1 METLKTAIKIKY
13 DLIETDEAILCLNPW
28 DPQLISILK
37 LFKMDKPTQK
47 VDSETL
53 SPLLR
58 TQEQEY
64 HQNQWLHKLEASK
77 QTLESSGVQGAESA
91 PVIELVDRILEE
103 AIHEKATD
111 LHFEPQEDDLKVRFR
126 VDGILELAHELP
138 KWLIAAVVSRIKIL
152 ADIDISE
159 KRRAQDGQIRWRE
172 IDFRVS
178 SLPTQFGEK
187 LVVRVLGQQQ
197 IDITLDQ
204 LMMPEWILE
213 AVKNNFAQAQ
223 GLFLVTGPTGSGK
236 SSTVH
241 AGLKELSGKPI
252 NISTIEDPI
261 EYQLEGANQ
270 VQLNVK
276 AGFDFPDALR
286 SLLRQ
291 DPDVIFVGE
300 IRDQETAQI
309 ALQAAQTGHLVLS
322 TLHTVDAKSAVDRLK
337 RLGCDEAVLN
347 EVLLG
352 VLAQRLVRKVKTPAI
367 EGSTEVEYSGRMGVF
382 EYLDS
387 KTGQFSDLKEDALT
401 KLHEGL
407 TTRQELVRVLG
418 SLISKT

>member
-1 METLKTAIKIKY
+1 M
-13 DLIETDEAILCLNPW
+13 
-28 DPQLISILK
+28 
-37 LFKMDKPTQK
+37 
-47 VDSETL
+47 
-53 SPLLR
+53 
-58 TQEQEY
+58 
-64 HQNQWLHKLEASK
+64 HKLEASK

-91 PVIELVDRILEE
+91 PVIELVDRVFEE
-103 AIHEKATD
+103 ALHEKATD
-111 LHFEPQEDDLKVRFR
+111 LHFEPQEEDLKVRFR
-126 VDGILELAHELP
+126 IDGILELAHELP
-138 KWLIAAVVSRIKIL
+138 KWLISAVVSRIKIL

-204 LMMPEWILE
+204 LMMPEWILN
-213 AVKNNFAQAQ
+213 AVQKNFAQAQ

-236 SSTVH
+236 SSTLH
-241 AGLKELSGKPI
+241 AGLKELTGKPI

-309 ALQAAQTGHLVLS
+309 ALQAAQTGHLVVS

-352 VLAQRLVRKVKTPAI
+352 VLAQRLVRKVKTD
-367 EGSTEVEYSGRMGVF
+367 SSVLEVEYSGRMGVF

-407 TTRQELVRVLG
+407 TTREELIRVLG
-418 SLISKT
+418 SLIPST

>member
-1 METLKTAIKIKY
+1 METLTTAIKIKY
-13 DLIETDEAILCLNPW
+13 DLIETPSALLCHNPW
-28 DPQLISILK
+28 DPKLLSTLKVLGVSKALQGTSADILN
-37 LFKMDKPTQK
+37 PQ
-47 VDSETL
+47 
-53 SPLLR
+53 LR

-91 PVIELVDRILEE
+91 PVIELVDRVFEE
-103 AIHEKATD
+103 ALHEKATD
-111 LHFEPQEDDLKVRFR
+111 LHFEPQEEDLKVRFR
-126 VDGILELAHELP
+126 IDGILELAHELP
-138 KWLIAAVVSRIKIL
+138 KWLISAVVSRIKIL

-204 LMMPEWILE
+204 LMMPEWILN
-213 AVKNNFAQAQ
+213 AVQKNFAQAQ

-236 SSTVH
+236 SSTLH
-241 AGLKELSGKPI
+241 AGLKELTGKPI

-309 ALQAAQTGHLVLS
+309 ALQAAQTGHLVVS

-352 VLAQRLVRKVKTPAI
+352 VLAQRLVRKVKTD
-367 EGSTEVEYSGRMGVF
+367 SSVSEVEYSGRMGIF

-407 TTRQELVRVLG
+407 TTREELIRVLG
-418 SLISKT
+418 SLIPST

>member
-1 METLKTAIKIKY
+1 
-13 DLIETDEAILCLNPW
+13 
-28 DPQLISILK
+28 
-37 LFKMDKPTQK
+37 
-47 VDSETL
+47 
-53 SPLLR
+53 
-58 TQEQEY
+58 
-64 HQNQWLHKLEASK
+64 
-77 QTLESSGVQGAESA
+77 
-91 PVIELVDRILEE
+91 
-103 AIHEKATD
+103 
-111 LHFEPQEDDLKVRFR
+111 
-126 VDGILELAHELP
+126 
-138 KWLIAAVVSRIKIL
+138 
-152 ADIDISE
+152 
-159 KRRAQDGQIRWRE
+159 
-172 IDFRVS
+172 
-178 SLPTQFGEK
+178 
-187 LVVRVLGQQQ
+187 
-197 IDITLDQ
+197 
-204 LMMPEWILE
+204 MMPEWILE

-261 EYQLEGANQ
+261 EYQLEGSNQ

>member
-1 METLKTAIKIKY
+1 METLTTAIKIKY
-13 DLIETDEAILCLNPW
+13 DLIETPSALLCHNPW
-28 DPQLISILK
+28 DPKLLSTLKVLGVSKALQGTSADILN
-37 LFKMDKPTQK
+37 PQ
-47 VDSETL
+47 
-53 SPLLR
+53 LR

-91 PVIELVDRILEE
+91 PVIELVDRVFEE
-103 AIHEKATD
+103 ALHEKATD
-111 LHFEPQEDDLKVRFR
+111 LHFEPQEEDLKVRFR

-138 KWLIAAVVSRIKIL
+138 KWLISAVVSRIKIL

-204 LMMPEWILE
+204 LMMPEWILN
-213 AVKNNFAQAQ
+213 AVQNNFAQAQ

-236 SSTVH
+236 SSTLH
-241 AGLKELSGKPI
+241 AGLKELTGKPI

-309 ALQAAQTGHLVLS
+309 ALQAAQTGHLVVS

-352 VLAQRLVRKVKTPAI
+352 VLAQRLVRKVKTD
-367 EGSTEVEYSGRMGVF
+367 SSVSEVEYSGRMGIF

-407 TTRQELVRVLG
+407 TTREELIRVLG
-418 SLISKT
+418 SLIPST